1 MQSKGFVMKKQWM
14 FVVFALCCAAGVGA
28 SERYN
33 VLQDAITAQAQRW
46 QSGEKAKALMSSDGK
61 VIFPFG
67 QAMPKLT
74 CSPSRACDIELE
86 PGETPRKVIL
96 GDQANWTWE
105 GADSIENGKT
115 VNHVVVQPRDNDVE
129 SNLIITTDRRT
140 YHIKL
145 YAPKTEGV
153 YLNRVGFY
161 YPEQLVAS
169 WDAKMGQA
177 MQAKAK
183 EEESNA
189 MPASVAPDKLA
200 FDYRIDG
207 DADFRP
213 IRVFNDGEQ
222 TYIAMSEEV
231 RRGEYPTLSL
241 IDENGKIMVVDYR
254 RTVDE
259 KTGTIHYVVGKL
271 FSKAELHRGSEKVKI
286 IWTRKEKSHFPFWGR
301 G

>member
-1 MQSKGFVMKKQWM
+1 MSKKLILAA
-14 FVVFALCCAAGVGA
+14 FAAVYAIGGMSAAYAAGQ
-28 SERYN
+28 RYN
-33 VLQDAITAQAQRW
+33 VLDDAVLAQAKRW

-74 CSPSRACDIELE
+74 CSPSRACDIEME
-86 PGETPRKVIL
+86 PGEMPRKVVL
-96 GDQANWTWE
+96 GDSANWTWE
-105 GADSIENGKT
+105 AADSIEKGRT
-115 VNHVVVQPRDNDVE
+115 VNHVVVQPKDNDIE

-153 YLNRVGFY
+153 YLNRIGFY
-161 YPEQLVAS
+161 YPEQLVSS
-169 WDAKMGQA
+169 WDDKMGRA
-177 MQAKAK
+177 VEAKAK
-183 EEESNA
+183 DEASNV
-189 MPASVAPDKLA
+189 MPAAVAPDKMA

-213 IRVFNDGEQ
+213 IRVFNDGERV
-222 TYIAMSEEV
+222 YIAMPDEIRHS
-231 RRGEYPTLSL
+231 EYPTLRL
-241 IDENGKIMVVDYR
+241 IDEEGKAMVVDYR

-259 KTGTIHYVVGKL
+259 KTGTIHYVVDKL
-271 FSKAELHRGSEKVKI
+271 FSKAELIRDSEKVQI
-286 IWTRKEKSHFPFWGR
+286 IWKRKEKSRFVFWGR

>member
-1 MQSKGFVMKKQWM
+1 MSKKLILAAVAAVYAMGGMS
-14 FVVFALCCAAGVGA
+14 AACAAGQ
-28 SERYN
+28 RYN
-33 VLQDAITAQAQRW
+33 VLDDAVLAQAKRW

-74 CSPSRACDIELE
+74 CSPSRACDIEME
-86 PGETPRKVIL
+86 PGEMPRKVVL
-96 GDQANWTWE
+96 GDSANWTWE
-105 GADSIENGKT
+105 AADSIEKGRT
-115 VNHVVVQPRDNDVE
+115 VNHVVVQPKDNDIE

-153 YLNRVGFY
+153 YLNRIGFY
-161 YPEQLVAS
+161 YPEQLVSS
-169 WDAKMGQA
+169 WDDKMGRA
-177 MQAKAK
+177 VEAKAK
-183 EEESNA
+183 DEASNV
-189 MPASVAPDKLA
+189 MPAAVAPDKMA

-213 IRVFNDGEQ
+213 IRVFNDGERV
-222 TYIAMSEEV
+222 YIAMPDEIRHS
-231 RRGEYPTLSL
+231 EYPTLRL
-241 IDENGKIMVVDYR
+241 IDDEGKAMVVDYR

-259 KTGTIHYVVGKL
+259 KTGTIHYVVDKL
-271 FSKAELHRGSEKVKI
+271 FSKAELIRDSAKVQI
-286 IWTRKEKSHFPFWGR
+286 IWKRKEKSRFAFWGR

>member
-1 MQSKGFVMKKQWM
+1 MKKHSIM
-14 FVVFALCCAAGVGA
+14 AACAAYCMTGLISFAGA
-28 SERYN
+28 VERYN
-33 VLQDAITAQAQRW
+33 VLQDAVVAQAKRW
-46 QSGEKAKALMSSDGK
+46 QSGEKAKPIMSSDGK

-74 CSPSRACDIELE
+74 CSPSRACDIEME
-86 PGETPRKVIL
+86 PGETPRKVIV

-105 GADSIENGKT
+105 AADSIENGKT

-145 YAPKTEGV
+145 FAPKNEGV

-169 WDAKMGQA
+169 WDAKVGRVA
-177 MQAKAK
+177 EAKAK
-183 EEESNA
+183 DEESNA
-189 MPASVAPDKLA
+189 MPEPVAPDKMA
-200 FDYRIDG
+200 FDYRIEG

-213 IRVFNDGEQ
+213 IRVFNNGEQ
-222 TYIAMSEEV
+222 TYIAMPEEV

-241 IDENGKIMVVDYR
+241 LDEDGKMMVVDYR
-254 RTVDE
+254 RTVDG
-259 KTGTIHYVVGKL
+259 KTGTVHYVVGKL
-271 FSKAELHRGSEKVKI
+271 FNKAELHRGNEKVKI
-286 IWTRKEKSHFPFWGR
+286 IWERKEKSRFSFWGVNN
-301 G
+301 GN